1 MKVAGTIRSLVNA
14 RGLQLE
20 CAWVLHEGLLVHI
33 LLYGSE
39 IMIWRE
45 KQRSKIKMEN
55 FRRFV
60 RY

>member
-45 KQRSKIKMEN
+45 KQRSKIKA
-55 FRRFV
+55 
-60 RY
+60 Y